1 MGDVIVLHEAGPA
14 CDHDVL
20 DIWPWLK
27 LGGANEHGGFS
38 PDAIVL
44 EEAVWL
50 AEAFGEVRFRVSDI
64 AVVKSFFLFHFFS
77 LFSPF
82 PLVRHG
88 HTHHSQPHLVTLLLP
103 KRSWLAKRARY
114 RKVWMRFSLCVIP
127 GYPVQESEYSWCC
140 CELFTSSASGL
151 HELTGSWRH
160 LSAPSLL
167 SNKCTQVVWT
177 MSKHGNHTE
186 GGQKR
191 Q

>member
-1 MGDVIVLHEAGPA
+1 MIVLHEAGPA

-77 LFSPF
+77 LFFPFSSRQAWAHSPF
-82 PLVRHG
+82 ATPFGDVASPE
-88 HTHHSQPHLVTLLLP
+88 TVM
-103 KRSWLAKRARY
+103 AR
-114 RKVWMRFSLCVIP
+114 
-127 GYPVQESEYSWCC
+127 
-140 CELFTSSASGL
+140 
-151 HELTGSWRH
+151 
-160 LSAPSLL
+160 
-167 SNKCTQVVWT
+167 
-177 MSKHGNHTE
+177 
-186 GGQKR
+186 
-191 Q
+191 